1 MSAVDTDPAPDRL
14 AELRGSAKGWHGV
27 QLAALGFIGLC
38 GVLQTGDESDPM
50 ALQVI
55 AGILVLVA
63 FVCACVGIYYVGRAA
78 WPIYGPEPVLPR
90 AAEPGAV
97 ERASAELRRGL
108 KLTFASIALVAL
120 ATTASWWPKEDRGAD
135 AGGGQVEVQAADGA
149 TVCGELAD
157 SGRSGTLRILTAS
170 QPVEVELAR
179 VASVR
184 PVGGC

>member
-1 MSAVDTDPAPDRL
+1 MSAVDTDPAQDRL

-38 GVLQTGDESDPM
+38 GVLQTGDASDPM
-50 ALQVI
+50 PLQVL

-63 FVCACVGIYYVGRAA
+63 FACACLGIYYVGKAA
-78 WPIYGPEPVLPR
+78 WPIYGPEPASVR

-120 ATTASWWPKEDRGAD
+120 ATTASWWPKDDEG
-135 AGGGQVEVQAADGA
+135 AGGGAEVQVQTSNGQS
-149 TVCGELAD
+149 VCGELAD
-157 SGRSGTLRILTAS
+157 SGQAGTLRIVTAS
-170 QPVEVELAR
+170 QPVEVSLAQ